1 MKAEENRTDFT
12 SGKGKLAKDMTTQSE
27 LKEKLKHLTEENKRL
42 KGDNEILKIMGSA
55 DRKKYNDLIDRAR
68 VLYKKYPRK
77 MVYRHLLVENLF
89 GKDELNPK
97 KDETK

>member
-1 MKAEENRTDFT
+1 MKAKY
-12 SGKGKLAKDMTTQSE
+12 SGEMSE
-27 LKEKLKHLTEENKRL
+27 CIDTLESQVKHLTEENKRL

-55 DRKKYNDLIDRAR
+55 DRKKYNDLRDRAR